1 MVFHEVWQKKK
12 KNEKINERI
21 SSLDNTVYSFSSKI
35 GKREDNFN
43 GVWQIL
49 TILM

>member
-1 MVFHEVWQKKK
+1 MKYGKKK
-12 KNEKINERI
+12 KYHEKINERI
-21 SSLDNTVYSFSSKI
+21 SSLDNTVHSFPSKI
-35 GKREDNFN
+35 GKREDNCN

>member
-1 MVFHEVWQKKK
+1 MKYGKKK
-12 KNEKINERI
+12 KNHEKINERI
-21 SSLDNTVYSFSSKI
+21 NSLDNTVYSFSSKI
-35 GKREDNFN
+35 GKKEDNFN